1 MRPFCGN
8 CTRRRQQQLC
18 VYRSSFEF
26 ASKDG
31 KRGSPSSSD
40 SKSDYFEDN
49 EKLIRYGRHS
59 PCNIYL
65 ANTSAE
71 PKVVIPYS
79 ALHQQNHDGEFE
91 SLCFF
96 FTNYVNVPRESHTN
110 LFLEAILPLY
120 NSVSSDSPLRHAT
133 SAVAVAVADFW
144 RTLGP
149 YSGSSRKSWAKAV
162 AATRNAIFDPKLAQS
177 DELLAAIFMLDFY
190 EGLNRRYVNM
200 LEDPDLHQKAAIAI
214 IQARGPDNLATD
226 VSRRLFTA
234 LRSKFIF
241 SHLQARKAID
251 VNDELLTSQPIEL
264 CEFPTSRLDRVMV
277 DLANLL
283 SDLEGY
289 SKQTMSFDAL
299 RLDSDGLADTSP
311 AEALLQECFRINRS
325 MNEWRDAV
333 PDSWQPFRIT
343 DPEEIH
349 YSIRAVGLYNGLC
362 DVYSSHTVAQMMNFW
377 RTMKITALRLIKHL
391 SWLVGVQFMLEHVP
405 TDAEIDEEIQTLA
418 DEICACVPFHLGSR
432 TTVSYPHEPQ
442 RYPAVPTWLRDSAD
456 YIDSMGRPTIL
467 TDADHAR
474 TAASA
479 GGWFLLTPLTTLM
492 EYHRPFP
499 LTLGA
504 DERST
509 LEPITLRHG
518 QLRWITAQCRRIHK
532 IYLIPWPYGPVQ
544 ARGVG
549 GSLSLSSSWGPRD
562 IGTQRC

>member
-1 MRPFCGN
+1 M
-8 CTRRRQQQLC
+8 RRRQQQLC
-18 VYRSSFEF
+18 TYRNSFDFVSKEARQGSCSSN
-26 ASKDG
+26 DG
-31 KRGSPSSSD
+31 KSD
-40 SKSDYFEDN
+40 SDGD
-49 EKLIRYGRHS
+49 EKLIRYGMCSCRHA
-59 PCNIYL
+59 YL
-65 ANTSAE
+65 SNALSE

-79 ALHQQNHDGEFE
+79 ALHHPGRDGEFE

-149 YSGSSRKSWAKAV
+149 YSGNSRKSWAKAV
-162 AATRNAIFDPKLAQS
+162 AATRNAIFDPQLAQS

-214 IQARGPDNLATD
+214 IQARGPENLSTD
-226 VSRRLFTA
+226 VSRRLFSA
-234 LRSKFIF
+234 LRSKYIF
-241 SHLQARKAID
+241 GHLQSRKAVD
-251 VNDELLTSQPIEL
+251 VNDELLTSQPAEL
-264 CEFPTSRLDRVMV
+264 SEFPTSRLDRVMV
-277 DLANLL
+277 DLSNLL
-283 SDLEGY
+283 SDLAEY
-289 SKQTMSFDAL
+289 SKQAMSFDAL
-299 RLDSDGLADTSP
+299 RLDSDGFTDTTP
-311 AEALLQECFRINRS
+311 AEALLQQCFQINRV
-325 MNEWRDAV
+325 MNEWRETV

-377 RTMKITALRLIKHL
+377 RTMKITTLRLIKHL

-405 TDAEIDEEIQTLA
+405 TDAEVDEEIQTLA

-442 RYPAVPTWLRDSAD
+442 KYPPVPGWLRESAE
-456 YIDSMGRPTIL
+456 YIDSMGRPTML

-479 GGWFLLTPLTTLM
+479 GGWFLLTPLTTIM

-509 LEPITLRHG
+509 LEPVTLRQG

-544 ARGVG
+544 ARGSG
-549 GSLSLSSSWGPRD
+549 GSISLSSSWGPRD
-562 IGTQRC
+562 SETRVS